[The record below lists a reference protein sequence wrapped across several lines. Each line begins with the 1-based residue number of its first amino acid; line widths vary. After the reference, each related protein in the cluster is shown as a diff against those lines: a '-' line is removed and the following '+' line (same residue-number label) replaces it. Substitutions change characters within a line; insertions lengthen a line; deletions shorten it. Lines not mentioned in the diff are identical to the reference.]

1 MPLFV
6 KWAQYAPWRGM
17 PFPAHFQEN
26 RPLKTPESL
35 KIWAFPVMVLF
46 LSLLFSKVSTM
57 PYGDC
62 SLSKKLD
69 DGGHKTAELGY
80 PDNIHGCCQSACPS
94 ILPAENQ
101 ERVMR
106 ELPQSRRHALTMT
119 KREAE
124 TCQSFLDVFL
134 PYRPNG
140 CRDSMANP
148 NYLLLPSRRFGG
160 HGALARENGKRR
172 EKTVQALYRLFVFPR
187 RSIGCHSIF
196 AS

>member
-101 ERVMR
+101 GKGNARTPEC
-106 ELPQSRRHALTMT
+106 RRHALTMT
-119 KREAE
+119 RREAE
-124 TCQSFLDVFL
+124 TCRVPWTFF
-134 PYRPNG
+134 RP
-140 CRDSMANP
+140 
-148 NYLLLPSRRFGG
+148 
-160 HGALARENGKRR
+160 
-172 EKTVQALYRLFVFPR
+172 
-187 RSIGCHSIF
+187 
-196 AS
+196 